1 MSDAS
6 RFAVSA
12 AVSFPFRGGT
22 VDGHIAAKQRRLAV
36 VVDADEQE
44 YRVPWHMLSHREGA
58 EPRRVATRSDKL
70 KADFRPEDKVAFE
83 YSSEVL
89 RGVIVRLGPKRAV
102 VACGAGREFRVPYAA
117 LQAVS
122 PQAGRNDEQRLAE
135 VAAEAERLIAL
146 HGLAGWSVQFDD
158 ASRRAGRCSYE
169 TRVIGLTRLYCLTV
183 PADEVRNTILH
194 EIAHALVGPE
204 HNHDAVWK
212 ARARAI
218 GCTGERCHDVEF
230 ALPRYIVSCPRCGW
244 AQGANAR
251 RRAARCKTCRRA
263 VAYKAFT
270 REAWDRAA
278 AQGRR

>member
-12 AVSFPFRGGT
+12 AVSFPFRGGA
-22 VDGHIAAKQRRLAV
+22 VEGHIAAKQRRFAV
-36 VVDADEQE
+36 VVDAEEQE
-44 YRVPWHMLSHREGA
+44 CRVSRHMLSHREGA
-58 EPRRVATRSDKL
+58 EPRRVTTRSDKL
-70 KADFRPEDKVAFE
+70 KAYFRPGDRVAFK
-83 YSSEVL
+83 YGSEVL
-89 RGVIVRLGPKRAV
+89 QWVIVRLGPKRAV
-102 VACGAGREFRVPYAA
+102 VACGDGREFRVPYPA
-117 LQAVS
+117 LQAVA
-122 PQAGRNDEQRLAE
+122 PQAERNGEQQLAE
-135 VAAEAERLIAL
+135 IAAEAERLIAL

-169 TRVIGLTRLYCLTV
+169 TRVVGLTA

-194 EIAHALVGPE
+194 EIVHALVGPE

-230 ALPRYIVSCPRCGW
+230 APPCYIVSFPRCGW

-251 RRAARCKTCRRA
+251 RRGARCKTCRRE
-263 VAYKAFT
+263 VSYKAFT
-270 REAWDRAA
+270 REAWERAA
-278 AQGRR
+278 AKSWR